1 MTWGLHHGHPR
12 PPWNLSGLPQL
23 RLEEEEEEG
32 RGVEGRG
39 GTELSELSRF
49 GVRLVGLSGQQEEN
63 VLFHLLGLA
72 WLVFSHNPGDHSHPG
87 RCSQAHLCGAGRSP
101 AGPRPLSSVSLLSQS
116 SLAQADTLQLICVA
130 LGGRLSCQCHVML
143 SKHIYKFKKL
153 HNSSLTSFITSICLL
168 TEHAKKISDIK

>member
-72 WLVFSHNPGDHSHPG
+72 WCSLITQEITLTQADTLKLTCVALGG
-87 RCSQAHLCGAGRSP
+87 RLPAPVLSPDSQTSP
-101 AGPRPLSSVSLLSQS
+101 SASSVSQS

-130 LGGRLSCQCHVML
+130 QCHVMA

-153 HNSSLTSFITSICLL
+153 HNSLLTSFITSICY
-168 TEHAKKISDIK
+168 